1 MPSKLHLLGILPFM
15 GKSLL
20 FPIYGS
26 QKGLPKPAV
35 LLYLILP
42 VKSLGLSSG
51 SKNVLDLVSN
61 HVLNSLTSGL

>member
-26 QKGLPKPAV
+26 QKRTAEKAAPDK
-35 LLYLILP
+35 
-42 VKSLGLSSG
+42 K
-51 SKNVLDLVSN
+51 
-61 HVLNSLTSGL
+61 TS

>member
-26 QKGLPKPAV
+26 QKRTAETGSLFIFDITCK
-35 LLYLILP
+35 ILRP
-42 VKSLGLSSG
+42 FQRIQERTG
-51 SKNVLDLVSN
+51 SCEQPCP
-61 HVLNSLTSGL
+61 